1 MARLEGPVGV
11 VAGDAL
17 HRDGV
22 GRAIAAHHVLFDGAG
37 SARLL
42 EPPTALEIHGC

>member
-11 VAGDAL
+11 VAGEAL

-22 GRAIAAHHVLFDGAG
+22 GRAIAHDVLLDSAG
-37 SARLL
+37 SARLF
-42 EPPTALEIHGC
+42 EPPTVLKVYGC